1 MPEGGAILLTVGL
14 VDLAHGLERAV
25 FGLDLALHGGH
36 GQLQLLL
43 VLAGDADDFRDE
55 LMIAFRE
62 IGAFIVFQ
70 QILDPIFL
78 VKQLVE
84 FGPFTRGNG
93 GGFLF
98 SQPFP
103 FTQQDGGGRIHD

>member
-14 VDLAHGLERAV
+14 VDLAHGIERAV

-55 LMIAFRE
+55 LMIAFRK

-70 QILDPIFL
+70 QILEGLEEPEHPDDPAEAEEPQHGAL
-78 VKQLVE
+78 LQLP
-84 FGPFTRGNG
+84 GHPK
-93 GGFLF
+93 
-98 SQPFP
+98 
-103 FTQQDGGGRIHD
+103 H

>member
-14 VDLAHGLERAV
+14 VDLAHGVERAV
-25 FGLDLALHGGH
+25 FSLDLALHCGH

-43 VLAGDADDFRDE
+43 VLAGYADDFRNE

-62 IGAFIVFQ
+62 IGAFIIFQ

-84 FGPFTRGNG
+84 FGPLTRGNG
-93 GGFLF
+93 GGLLF

-103 FTQQDGGGRIHD
+103 FTQ